1 MGSKIEGSAARLGRS
16 RLSEKFRDRRL
27 AARLRR
33 VGRDGLGDPK
43 NLGIGSLAG
52 TGRTARYRLPENLLS
67 SARLGHIR
75 RDGFGIPFRD
85 RRLDRV
91 GRDGFGLMK
100 NLGIGGSTGT
110 GWTKR
115 LGWDGSGRF
124 RRSQKFKDRR
134 LGLDGSDGTVSAFRK
149 N

>member
-52 TGRTARYRLPENLLS
+52 TGRTARYRLPKNLG
-67 SARLGHIR
+67 LGRIR

-100 NLGIGGSTGT
+100 NLGIGGSIGT
-110 GWTKR
+110 GWTK
-115 LGWDGSGRF
+115 
-124 RRSQKFKDRR
+124 
-134 LGLDGSDGTVSAFRK
+134 
-149 N
+149 